1 MRHGFALP
9 EERPKPSA
17 DQLAGVTEARNMSKT
32 LQVQLSD
39 AAIKKHAADLDVAE
53 LKDPRH
59 PLRFRYRH
67 DRSRGSWHVVTYDS
81 GAHWKKAG
89 NWPDVSARLMLESL
103 PKVLQRLMEERAAG
117 ATVDGWQLVG
127 QVLEWYAGRVEADRV
142 LSPERRST
150 IGSAIRLHLRP
161 ALGLVRLADL
171 NKATLDDALYM
182 PLQSAEYSAA
192 HIKSVL
198 SILKRAFRLALRQG
212 RIAVDPLASVT
223 YGDFNKAKIS
233 PKAARLRHIAVS
245 DLLASWAAAFDQVA
259 PDITFAALMLCHGT
273 RISETRKAK
282 WQSMD
287 LVAGEWVIY
296 AGDNKSKREHV
307 LPLTVQAVALLTRY
321 REWQRARG
329 YAGAYLFP
337 APTRSGKPIS
347 RSQSFDIFTRLGA
360 REWTSH
366 DLRKLAATLWMEQG
380 TDSDIVTMLL
390 NHARGNLRSTYV
402 QTHAPAL
409 KRAALARW
417 HDWLD
422 TQGFLLLH
430 DSTAARRAGQ
440 PSEAEAADWLVCQ
453 PN

>member
-1 MRHGFALP
+1 MP
-9 EERPKPSA
+9 I
-17 DQLAGVTEARNMSKT
+17 T

-59 PLRFRYRH
+59 PLRFRYRR
-67 DRSRGSWHVVTYDS
+67 DRSRGSWHVVIYDN
-81 GAHWKKAG
+81 GAHWKKAS

-103 PKVLQRLMEERAAG
+103 PKVLQRLMEERKAG

-127 QVLEWYAGRVEADRV
+127 QVLEWYAARVEADRV

-161 ALGLVRLADL
+161 ALGLVRLAEL
-171 NKATLDDALYM
+171 NKATLDDVLYM
-182 PLQSAEYSAA
+182 PLQSAEYSAP
-192 HIKSVL
+192 HIKAVL

-212 RIAVDPLASVT
+212 RITVDPLASVT
-223 YGDFNKAKIS
+223 YGDFSRAKIN
-233 PKAARLRHIAVS
+233 PKGARLRHAAVAE
-245 DLLASWAAAFDQVA
+245 LLATWAASFDQA
-259 PDITFAALMLCHGT
+259 AADITFAALMLCHGT

-282 WQSMD
+282 WKSVD
-287 LVAGEWVIY
+287 LAAGEWVIQ
-296 AGDNKSKREHV
+296 AADNKSKREHI
-307 LPLTVQAVALLTRY
+307 LPLTVQVVALLTRY

-329 YAGAYLFP
+329 YVGAYLFP
-337 APTRSGKPIS
+337 APTHSGKPIS

-360 REWTSH
+360 GEWTSH

-390 NHARGNLRSTYV
+390 NHARTKIKSTYM

-409 KRAALARW
+409 KRAALVRW

-422 TQGFLLLH
+422 GQGFLLLH

-440 PSEAEAADWLVCQ
+440 PSEAEAADWLVYQ